1 MQKSVLVSISLLYI
15 FVIVSSYTIAFAE
28 STTVLVDKPMYL
40 DGEVIT
46 ISGIVS
52 GYKTY
57 PVSIDILDPT
67 GDSINTFPI
76 LPDYWSNYELSVET
90 GGFAWKDDGEYT
102 VVVSHASIP
111 SSEIKT
117 FEYFHTVPSPK
128 PRDAGNLGEE
138 HAQAKLSVQVYNDLF
153 NFTDAQ
159 FQKQSPWIRFEDGE
173 TVHRYASGVP
183 LGFLFDT
190 LGMSGQEDACY
201 RFQGGK
207 VYCTNAYF
215 TFKFFINDQ
224 LVNRTAL
231 RDHVIQ
237 DEDEIKIIY
246 DDQQVVTAPIEIIIP
261 DWIRNVAGYWCND
274 EIDDASFV
282 GGIQYLIENK
292 IIIVPVTESETSSP
306 QAIPSWIKNNACW
319 WSDGQISDKDFA
331 SGLEFLIKNGIILV

>member
-1 MQKSVLVSISLLYI
+1 MQKSVLISISLLYI
-15 FVIVSSYTIAFAE
+15 VVIVSSYTIVYAE
-28 STTVLVDKPMYL
+28 STSVLLDKSMYL
-40 DGEVIT
+40 DGEIIS
-46 ISGIVS
+46 ISGTVS
-52 GYKTY
+52 DYKSY
-57 PVSIDILDPT
+57 PVSIDIVDPT
-67 GDSINTFPI
+67 GDSMNTIPI
-76 LPDYWSNYELSVET
+76 IPDYWSNFELSVET
-90 GGFAWKDDGEYT
+90 GGSMWQLDGEYMIL
-102 VVVSHASIP
+102 VSHASFP
-111 SSEIKT
+111 RSENKT
-117 FEYFHTVPSPK
+117 FEYFHSVPSPK
-128 PRDAGNLGEE
+128 PRDAGNIGEE

-190 LGMSGQEDACY
+190 LGMSGKEDSCY

-224 LVNRTAL
+224 LVNRTTL

-237 DEDEIKIIY
+237 DGDHIRIIY
-246 DDQQVVTAPIEIIIP
+246 DDQQIVSESIEIIIP
-261 DWIRNVAGYWCND
+261 DWIRNVAGFWCND
-274 EIDDASFV
+274 EIDDTSFV

-292 IIIVPVTESETSSP
+292 IIIVPAAESETSST

>member
-1 MQKSVLVSISLLYI
+1 MKKSVLVSISLLYI
-15 FVIVSSYTIAFAE
+15 VVIVSSYTIIYAE
-28 STTVLVDKPMYL
+28 STSVLLDKSMYL
-40 DGEVIT
+40 DGEIIS
-46 ISGIVS
+46 ISGTVS
-52 GYKTY
+52 DYKSY
-57 PVSIDILDPT
+57 PVSIDIVDPT
-67 GDSINTFPI
+67 GDSMNTIPI
-76 LPDYWSNYELSVET
+76 IPDYWSNFELSVET
-90 GGFAWKDDGEYT
+90 GGSMWQLDGEYMIL
-102 VVVSHASIP
+102 VSHASFP
-111 SSEIKT
+111 RSENKT
-117 FEYFHTVPSPK
+117 FEYFHSVPSPK
-128 PRDAGNLGEE
+128 PRDAGNIGEE

-190 LGMSGQEDACY
+190 LGMSGKEDSCY

-224 LVNRTAL
+224 LVNRTIL

-237 DEDEIKIIY
+237 DGDQIRIIY
-246 DDQQVVTAPIEIIIP
+246 DDQQIVSESIEIIIP
-261 DWIRNVAGYWCND
+261 DWIRNVAGFWCND
-274 EIDDASFV
+274 EIDDTSFV

-292 IIIVPVTESETSSP
+292 IIVVPAAESESSST

-331 SGLEFLIKNGIILV
+331 SGLEFLIKNGIIIV

>member
-15 FVIVSSYTIAFAE
+15 FVLVSSFTIAYAE
-28 STTVLVDKPMYL
+28 STTVLLGKSMYL

-52 GYKTY
+52 DYKSY
-57 PVSIDILDPT
+57 PVSIDIVDPA
-67 GDSINTFPI
+67 GDSMNTIPVI
-76 LPDYWSNYELSVET
+76 PDYWSNFELSVET
-90 GGFAWKDDGEYT
+90 GGTIWQLDGEYMIL
-102 VVVSHASIP
+102 VSHASFP
-111 SSEIKT
+111 RSENKT
-117 FEYFHTVPSPK
+117 FEYFHTIPSPK
-128 PRDAGNLGEE
+128 PRDAGNIGEE

-183 LGFLFDT
+183 LGFLFDS
-190 LGMSGQEDACY
+190 LGMSGKEDACY

-215 TFKFFINDQ
+215 TFKFFINEQ

-246 DDQQVVTAPIEIIIP
+246 DDQQVVIASIEIIIP

-274 EIDDASFV
+274 EIDDVSFV

-292 IIIVPVTESETSSP
+292 IIIVPLAESESSST